1 MTSRLQVQSQP
12 PACHDDA
19 LADLREILR
28 VTRPDADVERIQ
40 RAYDVAAPWHQG
52 QTRRSGGPYITHP
65 LAVATILAET
75 GADDEMLCAALL
87 HDTIEDTPH
96 TLAALSG
103 EFGAGVAALVTGTA
117 ALDQVKG
124 RGRRTVS
131 QVMAV
136 ATCADTRVLTIKLA
150 DRLHNMRTVQF
161 IPQVKQLRKARESLD
176 IFVRVAAQLGMD
188 TIEAELEALAYAT
201 MKRNRHARSDSGRL
215 LLAVAALLPAAIRI
229 RWCEEWLAEL
239 HTLPARRDRVRFAI
253 HTASGIP
260 QLAFTVR
267 MPAWGHRRSGQ
278 WRARSR
284 GQSRPLR
291 PLIRVRVGGRRY
303 PAGSTSPAKPPA
315 TR

>member
-1 MTSRLQVQSQP
+1 MTSRLQIQSQP
-12 PACHDDA
+12 SACHDDA
-19 LADLREILR
+19 LAGLREILR
-28 VTRPDADVERIQ
+28 VTRSDADVERIQ
-40 RAYDVAAPWHQG
+40 RAHDVAASWHHG
-52 QTRRSGGPYITHP
+52 QTRRSGDPYITHP

-87 HDTIEDTPH
+87 HDTIEDTPY

-131 QVMAV
+131 QVMAA
-136 ATCADTRVLTIKLA
+136 ATCADTRVLAIKLA

-201 MKRNRHARSDSGRL
+201 IKRNRHARSASGRL

-267 MPAWGHRRSGQ
+267 LPAWGHRRSG
-278 WRARSR
+278 
-284 GQSRPLR
+284 
-291 PLIRVRVGGRRY
+291 
-303 PAGSTSPAKPPA
+303 
-315 TR
+315 

>member
-1 MTSRLQVQSQP
+1 MISRLQVQSQP

-19 LADLREILR
+19 LAGLREILR

-40 RAYDVAAPWHQG
+40 RAYDVAASWHQG
-52 QTRRSGGPYITHP
+52 QTRRSGDPHITHP

-75 GADDEMLCAALL
+75 GADDEMLCAAML
-87 HDTIEDTPH
+87 HDTIEDTPY

-103 EFGAGVAALVTGTA
+103 EFGSGVAALVTGTA
-117 ALDQVKG
+117 ELDRIKG
-124 RGRRTVS
+124 RGRTVS
-131 QVMAV
+131 QVMAAV
-136 ATCADTRVLTIKLA
+136 KCADTRVLAIKLA

-188 TIEAELEALAYAT
+188 TIEVELEALAYAT
-201 MKRNRHARSDSGRL
+201 MKRNRHARSASGRL
-215 LLAVAALLPAAIRI
+215 LLAVAALLPAAIRT

-253 HTASGIP
+253 HTAFGIP

-267 MPAWGHRRSGQ
+267 MPAWGHRRSG
-278 WRARSR
+278 
-284 GQSRPLR
+284 
-291 PLIRVRVGGRRY
+291 
-303 PAGSTSPAKPPA
+303 
-315 TR
+315 